1 MQDFLQ
7 RFKVGHILRP
17 SLAPTLTKVRQV
29 ELEAG
34 DCEGRLP
41 LLFWT
46 LIVVLG
52 NFNSVQVQV
61 DHLPI
66 ACMNIGITVYPTYG
80 GSGIVGSELGME
92 LAKRGHTVH
101 FISSALPTRLTELS
115 ERVRFHE
122 VEMMSYPL
130 FEHQPYTLALAT
142 KMATVAETENLDLL
156 HVHYAIP
163 HSISGILA
171 RESLKPKRRL
181 PVITTLHG
189 TDITLVGAD
198 RSYLPITRYGIVQ
211 SDGVTAISQY
221 LKEATRESFQFD
233 DIRVIPNFV
242 CQHDY
247 QRHPVEALRRE
258 LAPAGETL
266 LVHVSNF
273 RPVKRPVD
281 CVEILARVLKNHG
294 QARLVMVG
302 DGSERPNAEHRA
314 RCLNI
319 ADKCS
324 FVGKQ
329 PNIVD
334 YLSAADV
341 LLLPSE
347 QESFGLAALEAMA
360 CEVPV
365 IASRVGGIPE
375 VVTDGETGF
384 LSKVGDVAKM
394 ADDAARLVGDEKLR
408 HKMGA
413 AARASAISRYRTDI
427 VIPQYIEFYQ
437 EVLSRN

>member
-1 MQDFLQ
+1 
-7 RFKVGHILRP
+7 
-17 SLAPTLTKVRQV
+17 
-29 ELEAG
+29 
-34 DCEGRLP
+34 
-41 LLFWT
+41 
-46 LIVVLG
+46 
-52 NFNSVQVQV
+52 
-61 DHLPI
+61 
-66 ACMNIGITVYPTYG
+66 MNIGITVYPTYG
-80 GSGIVGSELGME
+80 GSGIVGSELGKE
-92 LAKRGHTVH
+92 LAERGHTVH
-101 FISSALPTRLTELS
+101 FIASALPTRLTKLS
-115 ERVRFHE
+115 DRVRFHE

-163 HSISGILA
+163 HSISAILA
-171 RESLKPKRRL
+171 RESLKPKRYL

-211 SDGVTAISQY
+211 SDGVTAISHY
-221 LKEATRESFQFD
+221 LKEATKESFQFD
-233 DIRVIPNFV
+233 DIEVIPNFV
-242 CQHDY
+242 CQYDY
-247 QRHPVEALRRE
+247 ARHQVDELRAS
-258 LAPAGETL
+258 LGPAGLPL

-281 CVEILARVLKNHG
+281 CVEILARVLQQG
-294 QARLVMVG
+294 IETRLVMVG
-302 DGSERPNAEHRA
+302 DGSERTNCEHRA
-314 RCLNI
+314 RCLGVY
-319 ADKCS
+319 DKCV

-334 YLSAADV
+334 YLSASDV

-384 LSKVGDVAKM
+384 LSEVGNVEKM
-394 ADDAARLVGDEKLR
+394 ATDAARLLSDEELR
-408 HKMGA
+408 RDMGKR
-413 AARASAISRYRTDI
+413 AREFAVTNYRTDI
-427 VIPQYIEFYQ
+427 VIPRYIEFY
-437 EVLSRN
+437 ERVLNKVQQK

>member
-1 MQDFLQ
+1 
-7 RFKVGHILRP
+7 
-17 SLAPTLTKVRQV
+17 
-29 ELEAG
+29 
-34 DCEGRLP
+34 
-41 LLFWT
+41 
-46 LIVVLG
+46 
-52 NFNSVQVQV
+52 
-61 DHLPI
+61 
-66 ACMNIGITVYPTYG
+66 MNIGITVYPTYG
-80 GSGIVGSELGME
+80 GSGIVGSELGKE
-92 LAKRGHTVH
+92 LAARGHTVH
-101 FISSALPTRLTELS
+101 FISSSLPTRLTELN

-142 KMATVAETENLDLL
+142 KMSTVAETENLDLL

-163 HSISGILA
+163 HSISAILA
-171 RESLKPKRRL
+171 RESLRPKRYL

-211 SDGVTAISQY
+211 SDGVTAISHY
-221 LKEATRESFQFD
+221 LKEATKESFQFE
-233 DIRVIPNFV
+233 DIEVIPNFI
-242 CQHDY
+242 CQTDY
-247 QRHPVEALRRE
+247 QRHPVAELRAS
-258 LAPAGETL
+258 LAPAGEPL

-273 RPVKRPVD
+273 RPVKRPSD
-281 CVEILARVLKNHG
+281 CVEILARVVKDVS

-302 DGSERPNAEHRA
+302 DGSERPNVEHRA
-314 RCLNI
+314 RCLGVY
-319 ADKCS
+319 DRCV

-365 IASRVGGIPE
+365 IASQVGGIPE
-375 VVTDGETGF
+375 VINDGDTGY
-384 LSKVGDVAKM
+384 LSEVGDVEKM
-394 ADDAARLVGDEKLR
+394 ARDAGRLLADEKLR
-408 HKMGA
+408 RAMGKR
-413 AARASAISRYRTDI
+413 ARESAVSRYRTDI
-427 VIPQYIEFYQ
+427 VIPQYVAYYER
-437 EVLSRN
+437 VLNKTAEIK

>member
-1 MQDFLQ
+1 
-7 RFKVGHILRP
+7 
-17 SLAPTLTKVRQV
+17 
-29 ELEAG
+29 
-34 DCEGRLP
+34 
-41 LLFWT
+41 
-46 LIVVLG
+46 
-52 NFNSVQVQV
+52 
-61 DHLPI
+61 
-66 ACMNIGITVYPTYG
+66 MNIGITVYPTYG
-80 GSGIVGSELGME
+80 GSGIVGSELGKE
-92 LAKRGHTVH
+92 LAARGHTVH
-101 FISSALPTRLTELS
+101 FIASALPTRLTELN

-142 KMATVAETENLDLL
+142 KMSEVAESENLDLL

-163 HSISGILA
+163 HSISAILA
-171 RESLKPKRRL
+171 RESLKPHRRL

-211 SDGVTAISQY
+211 SDGVTCISHY
-221 LKEATRESFQFD
+221 LKQATIETFHFD
-233 DIRVIPNFV
+233 QLEVIPNFI
-242 CQHDY
+242 CGTDY
-247 QRHPVEALRRE
+247 RRHEVPDLRQQLSPE
-258 LAPAGETL
+258 GLPLLA
-266 LVHVSNF
+266 HVSNF

-281 CVEILARVLKNHG
+281 CIEIMARVLKRSP
-294 QARLVMVG
+294 ARLVMVG
-302 DGSERPNAEHRA
+302 DGSERQNAEHRA
-314 RCLNI
+314 RCLGI
-319 ADKCS
+319 HESCV

-365 IASRVGGIPE
+365 VASRVGGIPE

-384 LSKVGDVAKM
+384 LSAVGDVEKM
-394 ADDAARLVGDEKLR
+394 SADAARLVEDETLR
-408 HKMGA
+408 REMGA
-413 AARASAISRYRTDI
+413 RARESALSRYSTDL
-427 VIPQYIEFYQ
+427 VIPQYLNFY
-437 EVLSRN
+437 ERILAA

>member
-1 MQDFLQ
+1 
-7 RFKVGHILRP
+7 
-17 SLAPTLTKVRQV
+17 
-29 ELEAG
+29 
-34 DCEGRLP
+34 
-41 LLFWT
+41 
-46 LIVVLG
+46 
-52 NFNSVQVQV
+52 
-61 DHLPI
+61 
-66 ACMNIGITVYPTYG
+66 MNIGITVYPTYG
-80 GSGIVGSELGME
+80 GSGIVGSELGKE
-92 LAKRGHTVH
+92 LAERGHTVH
-101 FISSALPTRLTELS
+101 FISSALPTRLTKLS

-142 KMATVAETENLDLL
+142 KMAKVAETEDLDLL

-163 HSISGILA
+163 HSISAILA
-171 RESLKPKRRL
+171 RESLKPKRYL

-211 SDGVTAISQY
+211 SDGVTAISHY
-221 LKEATRESFQFD
+221 LKEATKEIFQFD
-233 DIRVIPNFV
+233 DIEVIPNFI

-247 QRHPVEALRRE
+247 ARHPVGDLRAS
-258 LAPAGETL
+258 LASEGQPL

-281 CVEILARVLKNHG
+281 CVEILSRVLKKGINTK
-294 QARLVMVG
+294 LVMVG
-302 DGSERPNAEHRA
+302 DGSERTNVEHRA
-314 RCLNI
+314 RCLGVF
-319 ADKCS
+319 DKCD

-365 IASRVGGIPE
+365 IASRVGGLPE
-375 VVTDGETGF
+375 VVTNGETGF
-384 LSKVGDVAKM
+384 LSEVGDVEKM
-394 ADDAARLVGDEKLR
+394 SEDAARLLSDETLR
-408 HKMGA
+408 RQMGKR
-413 AARASAISRYRTDI
+413 ARESAVTRYRTDI
-427 VIPQYIEFYQ
+427 VIPKYIEFY
-437 EVLSRN
+437 ERVLAKTNHEAQRPMSNVQSLR

>member
-1 MQDFLQ
+1 
-7 RFKVGHILRP
+7 
-17 SLAPTLTKVRQV
+17 
-29 ELEAG
+29 
-34 DCEGRLP
+34 
-41 LLFWT
+41 
-46 LIVVLG
+46 
-52 NFNSVQVQV
+52 
-61 DHLPI
+61 
-66 ACMNIGITVYPTYG
+66 MNIGITVYPTYG
-80 GSGIVGSELGME
+80 GSGIVGSELGKE
-92 LAKRGHTVH
+92 LAARGHTVH
-101 FISSALPTRLTELS
+101 FIASALPTRLTELN

-163 HSISGILA
+163 HSISAILA
-171 RESLKPKRRL
+171 RESLQPKRRL

-211 SDGVTAISQY
+211 SDGVTAISHY
-221 LKEATRESFQFD
+221 LKQATAETFQFNN
-233 DIRVIPNFV
+233 IAVIPNFI
-242 CQHDY
+242 CATDY
-247 QRHPVEALRRE
+247 RRYSVPQLRAE
-258 LAPAGETL
+258 LSPDGAPL

-281 CVEILARVLKNHG
+281 CVEILARVLERG
-294 QARLVMVG
+294 VRTRLVMVG

-314 RCLNI
+314 RCLGVYEH
-319 ADKCS
+319 CS

-329 PNIVD
+329 PKIVD
-334 YLSAADV
+334 YLSASDV

-375 VVTDGETGF
+375 VVTDGETGY
-384 LSKVGDVAKM
+384 LSELGDIEKM
-394 ADDAARLVGDEKLR
+394 SADAARLVKEGDLR
-408 HKMGA
+408 REMGA
-413 AARASAISRYRTDI
+413 RARASAVSRYSTDL
-427 VIPQYIEFYQ
+427 VIPQYIEFY
-437 EVLSRN
+437 ERVLAA

>member
-1 MQDFLQ
+1 MNRAGTPRCWTVTGQ
-7 RFKVGHILRP
+7 RFKLQTNKTRTHW
-17 SLAPTLTKVRQV
+17 LT
-29 ELEAG
+29 
-34 DCEGRLP
+34 
-41 LLFWT
+41 T
-46 LIVVLG
+46 
-52 NFNSVQVQV
+52 S
-61 DHLPI
+61 
-66 ACMNIGITVYPTYG
+66 MNIGITVYPTYG
-80 GSGIVGSELGME
+80 GSGIVGSELGKE
-92 LAKRGHTVH
+92 LAERGHTVH
-101 FISSALPTRLTELS
+101 FISSSLPTRLTQLS

-163 HSISGILA
+163 HSISAILA

-211 SDGVTAISQY
+211 SDGVTAISHY
-221 LKEATRESFQFD
+221 LKEATHEIFQFE
-233 DIRVIPNFV
+233 DITVIPNFV
-242 CQHDY
+242 CQEDY
-247 QRHPVEALRRE
+247 KRQPNESLRRALSPNNE
-258 LAPAGETL
+258 PL

-281 CVEILARVLKNHG
+281 CVEILARVVKKG
-294 QARLVMVG
+294 IKTRLVMVG
-302 DGSERPNAEHRA
+302 DGSERTNAEHRA
-314 RCLNI
+314 RCLGI
-319 ADKCS
+319 YDLCS

-329 PNIVD
+329 PRIVD
-334 YLSAADV
+334 YLSVSDV

-360 CEVPV
+360 CELPV

-384 LSKVGDVAKM
+384 LSEVGDVEKM
-394 ADDAARLVGDEKLR
+394 AVDAARLMSDEKLR
-408 HKMGA
+408 RDMGRR
-413 AARASAISRYRTDI
+413 ARDSAISRYRTDI
-427 VIPQYIEFYQ
+427 VIPQYIEFY
-437 EVLSRN
+437 EKVLKKSASQVENC